1 MAVSTG
7 ATVKSFVSAIDFLD
21 QRDIDPN
28 IYDQSR
34 DRAFTDIM
42 KIVNRTKPAKMFF
55 YNNFVNNDVYEV
67 ALVGTGS
74 TSASAG
80 GTGSLVVLASNSNYL
95 FPRVGDL
102 IKTSNTSNAGKQ
114 ALITSVTISGTTSAT
129 CVIKP
134 VDGTAFTLTAGDQIQ
149 FGSNA
154 FPEQSTAP
162 TNRRYGLTKYYNN
175 IQIFR
180 EVDEISDVQKVA
192 KIEVNVGGD
201 YHILPYQTVQKVIKL
216 NGDISVQ
223 MLAGTA
229 SSYNNATNG
238 GNLGT
243 NTLFTNASPAST
255 TPFLTSNNAFSSL
268 APVQTTGGLD
278 WYVTNYGIS
287 DSATTLGVFTFVEL
301 DEIIDNLIA
310 NKAPND
316 MMVFMGSRAYRLISK
331 FLKQLGSSSV
341 DSRRLNVDGKD
352 FDFNVEHLSYGGYEF
367 DFVHVPI
374 FDHPQLFSATLVADV
389 NGSMYFVPK
398 DQVDT
403 VDNGRQPRMQIR
415 YTPTPFMGSAANK
428 SSNGMITE
436 WRTGALAEIPT
447 SSTMQLHTDW
457 ETAQGL
463 ECLAVKHFQKFRVI

>member
-1 MAVSTG
+1 MAVSSGTM
-7 ATVKSFVSAIDFLD
+7 VKSFVSAIDFLD

-67 ALVGTGS
+67 ATVATGGI
-74 TSASAG
+74 TTGAPTVVFNITG
-80 GTGSLVVLASNSNYL
+80 GSYL

-102 IKTSNTSNAGKQ
+102 IKTSNTSNVGKQ
-114 ALITSVTISGTTSAT
+114 GLVTIVDTTTTPGTAIVTAKS
-129 CVIKP
+129 
-134 VDGTAFTLTAGDQIQ
+134 VDGSNLTVVAGDKVQ

-154 FPEQSTAP
+154 FPEQSGAP
-162 TNRRYGLTKYYNN
+162 SNRRYGLTKYYNN

-229 SSYNNATNG
+229 STTG
-238 GNLGT
+238 
-243 NTLFTNASPAST
+243 FTNASPFLT
-255 TPFLTSNNAFSSL
+255 TPGLTGANGL
-268 APVQTTGGLD
+268 PVQTTGGLD
-278 WYVTNYGIS
+278 WYVTNYGIV
-287 DSATTLGVFTFVEL
+287 DSASTLGTFGFVEL
-301 DEIIDNLIA
+301 DEIIDNFIA
-310 NKAPND
+310 NKAPTD

-341 DSRRLNVDGKD
+341 DSRRLNVDGKS

-463 ECLAVKHFQKFRVI
+463 ECLAVKHFQKYRVI

>member
-1 MAVSTG
+1 MAVSQG
-7 ATVKSFVSAIDFLD
+7 LMVKSFVSAIDFLD

-67 ALVGTGS
+67 ATISAVTTTGAV
-74 TSASAG
+74 TVVFDITG
-80 GTGSLVVLASNSNYL
+80 GAYQ

-102 IKTSNTSNAGKQ
+102 IKTSNTSNVGKQ
-114 ALITSVTISGTTSAT
+114 ALVTTVSVSSTTATITAKSVDNTNFA
-129 CVIKP
+129 V
-134 VDGTAFTLTAGDQIQ
+134 VVGDKVQ

-154 FPEQSTAP
+154 FPEQSGAP
-162 TNRRYGLTKYYNN
+162 TNRRYGLTKYYNT

-223 MLAGTA
+223 MLAGTQ
-229 SSYNNATNG
+229 STTG
-238 GNLGT
+238 
-243 NTLFTNASPAST
+243 FTNASPFAT
-255 TPFLTSNNAFSSL
+255 TPVLTGSNGF
-268 APVQTTGGLD
+268 PIQTTGGLD

-316 MMVFMGSRAYRLISK
+316 MMVFMGSRAYRLVSK

-374 FDHPQLFSATLVADV
+374 FDHPQLFSATLVADI

-463 ECLAVKHFQKFRVI
+463 ECLAVKHFQKYRVI

>member
-1 MAVSTG
+1 MAVSQG
-7 ATVKSFVSAIDFLD
+7 LMVKSFVSAIDFLD

-67 ALVGTGS
+67 ATVASGGITSGAVTVQFNITGG
-74 TSASAG
+74 A
-80 GTGSLVVLASNSNYL
+80 YQ

-102 IKTSNTSNAGKQ
+102 IKTSNASNVGKQ
-114 ALITSVTISGTTSAT
+114 GLVTIVDTTT
-129 CVIKP
+129 TP
-134 VDGTAFTLTAGDQIQ
+134 GTATVTAKSVDNTNLTIVAGDKVQ

-154 FPEQSTAP
+154 FPEQSSAP
-162 TNRRYGLTKYYNN
+162 TNRRYGLTKYYNT

-223 MLAGTA
+223 MLAGTQ
-229 SSYNNATNG
+229 STTG
-238 GNLGT
+238 
-243 NTLFTNASPAST
+243 FTNASPFAT
-255 TPFLTSNNAFSSL
+255 TPVLTGSNGY
-268 APVQTTGGLD
+268 PIQTTGGLD

-316 MMVFMGSRAYRLISK
+316 MMVFMGSRAYRLVSK

-374 FDHPQLFSATLVADV
+374 FDHPQLFSATLVADI

-463 ECLAVKHFQKFRVI
+463 ECLAVKHFQKYRVI

>member
-1 MAVSTG
+1 MAVTQG
-7 ATVKSFVSAIDFLD
+7 GVIKSFVSAIDFLD

-42 KIVNRTKPAKMFF
+42 KIVNRTKPATMFF

-67 ALVGTGS
+67 GNVSAVSSTGLAQISFTINTAGT
-74 TSASAG
+74 
-80 GTGSLVVLASNSNYL
+80 

-102 IKTSNTSNAGKQ
+102 IKTSNSNNVGKQ
-114 ALITSVTISGTTSAT
+114 ARVQAVTFGSGTA
-129 CVIKP
+129 
-134 VDGTAFTLTAGDQIQ
+134 TLTVREVNNQPFYATVSDKIQ

-154 FPEQSTAP
+154 FAEQSTAP
-162 TNRRYGLTKYYNN
+162 TNRRYGLTKYYNL

-201 YHILPYQTVQKVIKL
+201 YHILPYQTIQKVIKL

-223 MLAGTA
+223 MLAGSQST
-229 SSYNNATNG
+229 
-238 GNLGT
+238 
-243 NTLFTNASPAST
+243 TLFNDQN
-255 TPFLTSNNAFSSL
+255 PFLSDPTSGL
-268 APVQTTGGLD
+268 PIQTTGGLD
-278 WYVTNYGIS
+278 WYCVNYGIN
-287 DSATTLGVFTFVEL
+287 DAAATLGTFGFTEL
-301 DEIIDNLIA
+301 DEIIDNFIA
-310 NKAPND
+310 NKAPTE
-316 MMVFMGSRAYRLISK
+316 MMVFMGSRAYRIISK
-331 FLKQLGSSSV
+331 FLKQLGSSNV
-341 DSRRLNVDGKD
+341 DSRRLIIDGRS
-352 FDFNVEHLSYGGYEF
+352 FDFEVEHLSYGGYEF

-374 FDHPQLFSATLVADV
+374 FDHPQLFSAELVSDV
-389 NGSMYFVPK
+389 NGSAYFVPK

-463 ECLAVKHFQKFRVI
+463 ECLAVKHFQKYRIV

>member
-1 MAVSTG
+1 MPVSQGTM
-7 ATVKSFVSAIDFLD
+7 VKSFVSAIDFLD

-42 KIVNRTKPAKMFF
+42 KMVNRTKPAKMFF

-67 ALVGTGS
+67 ANVASVTSGSGTA
-74 TSASAG
+74 TVVFVIDSA
-80 GTGSLVVLASNSNYL
+80 TT

-102 IKTSNTSNAGKQ
+102 IKTSNASNAGRQ
-114 ALITSVTISGTTSAT
+114 GLVTTVSGTSITVKS
-129 CVIKP
+129 
-134 VDGTAFTLTAGDQIQ
+134 VDGTALTFAANDKVQ

-154 FPEQSTAP
+154 FPEQSGAP
-162 TNRRYGLTKYYNN
+162 TNRRYGLTKYFNN

-201 YHILPYQTVQKVIKL
+201 YHILPYQTIQKVIKL

-229 SSYNNATNG
+229 SAWNNDTRTAVTN
-238 GNLGT
+238 
-243 NTLFTNASPAST
+243 NTLFTNQAPGSTSPGLT
-255 TPFLTSNNAFSSL
+255 TTNGAGVTSS
-268 APVQTTGGLD
+268 VQTTGGLD
-278 WYVTNYGIS
+278 WYCINYGIT
-287 DSATTLGVFTFVEL
+287 DSATTLGTFGFVEL
-301 DEIIDNLIA
+301 DDIIDNFIA
-310 NKAPND
+310 NKAPTD

-341 DSRRLNVDGKD
+341 DSRRLNVDGKS

-389 NGSMYFVPK
+389 NGSLYFVPK

-428 SSNGMITE
+428 SSNGMVTE

-463 ECLAVKHFQKFRVI
+463 ECLAVKHFQKYRVI

>member
-1 MAVSTG
+1 MPVSQG
-7 ATVKSFVSAIDFLD
+7 LMVKSFVSAIDFLD

-67 ALVGTGS
+67 ATVASVTSGSGTP
-74 TSASAG
+74 TVVFVITG
-80 GTGSLVVLASNSNYL
+80 GAYL

-102 IKTSNTSNAGKQ
+102 IKTSNASNVGKQ
-114 ALITSVTISGTTSAT
+114 ALVTNVDLSVPGSASVTVKS
-129 CVIKP
+129 
-134 VDGTAFTLTAGDQIQ
+134 VDGTNFTMVATDQIQ

-154 FPEQSTAP
+154 FPEQSGAP
-162 TNRRYGLTKYYNN
+162 SNRRYGLTKYYNN

-229 SSYNNATNG
+229 STTG
-238 GNLGT
+238 
-243 NTLFTNASPAST
+243 FTNASPFVTS
-255 TPFLTSNNAFSSL
+255 PVLTGSNGL
-268 APVQTTGGLD
+268 PIQTTGGLD
-278 WYVTNYGIS
+278 WYITNYGIS
-287 DSATTLGVFTFVEL
+287 DSATTLGTFTFVEL

-310 NKAPND
+310 NKAPTD

-415 YTPTPFMGSAANK
+415 YTPTPFTGSAANK

-463 ECLAVKHFQKFRVI
+463 ECLAVKHFQKYRVI

>member
-7 ATVKSFVSAIDFLD
+7 NMVKSFVSAIDFLD

-55 YNNFVNNDVYEV
+55 YNNFVNQDVYEV
-67 ALVGTGS
+67 ATVASVTSGSGTP
-74 TSASAG
+74 T
-80 GTGSLVVLASNSNYL
+80 VVFVINTATT

-102 IKTSNTSNAGKQ
+102 IKTSNAANIGKQ
-114 ALITSVTISGTTSAT
+114 ARIQVVSGTSLTVQS
-129 CVIKP
+129 
-134 VDGTAFTLTAGDQIQ
+134 VDNSNFTVTAGDKIQ

-154 FPEQSTAP
+154 FAEQSTAP
-162 TNRRYGLTKYYNN
+162 TNRRYGLTKYYNT

-223 MLAGTA
+223 MLAGTPSAA
-229 SSYNNATNG
+229 SLTTSNNTM
-238 GNLGT
+238 
-243 NTLFTNASPAST
+243 FTNAAPANSSPLLSD
-255 TPFLTSNNAFSSL
+255 
-268 APVQTTGGLD
+268 PVTGLPIQTTGGLD
-278 WYVTNYGIS
+278 WYVTTYGIS
-287 DSATTLGVFTFVEL
+287 DQASVLGTFGFVEL
-301 DEIIDNLIA
+301 DEIIDNFIA
-310 NKAPND
+310 NKAPTD

-341 DSRRLNVDGKD
+341 DSRRLSVDGKS

-463 ECLAVKHFQKFRVI
+463 ECLAVKHFQKYRVI

>member
-1 MAVSTG
+1 MPVSSGTM
-7 ATVKSFVSAIDFLD
+7 VKSFVSAIDFLD

-42 KIVNRTKPAKMFF
+42 KMVNRTKPAKMFF

-67 ALVGTGS
+67 ATISAVTTTGAV
-74 TSASAG
+74 TVQFTVTG
-80 GTGSLVVLASNSNYL
+80 GAYL

-102 IKTSNTSNAGKQ
+102 IKTSNTSNVGKQ
-114 ALITSVTISGTTSAT
+114 ALVTIVDTTT
-129 CVIKP
+129 
-134 VDGTAFTLTAGDQIQ
+134 TAGSAIITAKSVDNTNFAVVVSDKVQ

-154 FPEQSTAP
+154 FPEQSGAP

-223 MLAGTA
+223 MLAGTQ
-229 SSYNNATNG
+229 STTG
-238 GNLGT
+238 
-243 NTLFTNASPAST
+243 FTNASPFATS
-255 TPFLTSNNAFSSL
+255 PVLTGSNGL
-268 APVQTTGGLD
+268 PIQTTGGLD
-278 WYVTNYGIS
+278 WYCINYGIN
-287 DSATTLGVFTFVEL
+287 DSATTLGTFGFVEL
-301 DEIIDNLIA
+301 DEIIDNFIA
-310 NKAPND
+310 NKAPTD

-341 DSRRLNVDGKD
+341 DSRRLNVDGKS

-463 ECLAVKHFQKFRVI
+463 ECLAVKHFQKYRVI

>member
-1 MAVSTG
+1 MAVSSG
-7 ATVKSFVSAIDFLD
+7 LMVKSFVSAIDFLD

-67 ALVGTGS
+67 ASVTSVTTTGAV
-74 TSASAG
+74 TVVFTVTG
-80 GTGSLVVLASNSNYL
+80 GAYL

-102 IKTSNTSNAGKQ
+102 IKTSNASNVGKQ
-114 ALITSVTISGTTSAT
+114 ALVTIVDTTT
-129 CVIKP
+129 
-134 VDGTAFTLTAGDQIQ
+134 TAGSAIITAKSVDNTNFTVVAGDKVQ

-154 FPEQSTAP
+154 FPEQSSAP
-162 TNRRYGLTKYYNN
+162 SNRRYGLTKYYNN
-175 IQIFR
+175 IQVFR
-180 EVDEISDVQKVA
+180 EVDEISDIQKVA

-229 SSYNNATNG
+229 STTG
-238 GNLGT
+238 
-243 NTLFTNASPAST
+243 FTNASPFAT
-255 TPFLTSNNAFSSL
+255 TPVLTGSNGL
-268 APVQTTGGLD
+268 PVQTTGGLD
-278 WYVTNYGIS
+278 WYTVTYGIS
-287 DSATTLGVFTFVEL
+287 DTASVLGTFGFVEL
-301 DEIIDNLIA
+301 DQIIDNLIA

-403 VDNGRQPRMQIR
+403 VDNGRQPRIQIR

>member
-1 MAVSTG
+1 MPVSQG
-7 ATVKSFVSAIDFLD
+7 VMVKSFVSAIDFLD

-42 KIVNRTKPAKMFF
+42 KMVNRTKPAKMFF

-67 ALVGTGS
+67 ATISAVTTTGAV
-74 TSASAG
+74 TVVFTITG
-80 GTGSLVVLASNSNYL
+80 GAYL

-102 IKTSNTSNAGKQ
+102 IKTSNASNVGKQ
-114 ALITSVTISGTTSAT
+114 ALVTIVDTTTTPGSAIIT
-129 CVIKP
+129 AKS
-134 VDGTAFTLTAGDQIQ
+134 VDNTNFTVVVSDKVQ

-154 FPEQSTAP
+154 FPEQSGAP
-162 TNRRYGLTKYYNN
+162 SNRRYGLTKYYNN

-223 MLAGTA
+223 MLAGTQ
-229 SSYNNATNG
+229 STTG
-238 GNLGT
+238 
-243 NTLFTNASPAST
+243 FTNASPFAT
-255 TPFLTSNNAFSSL
+255 TPVLTGSNGL
-268 APVQTTGGLD
+268 PIQTTGGLD
-278 WYVTNYGIS
+278 WYCINYGIN
-287 DSATTLGVFTFVEL
+287 DSATTLGTFGFVEL
-301 DEIIDNLIA
+301 DDIIDNFIA
-310 NKAPND
+310 NKAPTD

-463 ECLAVKHFQKFRVI
+463 ECLAVKHFQKYRVI

>member
-1 MAVSTG
+1 MAVTQG
-7 ATVKSFVSAIDFLD
+7 VVIKSFVSAIDFLD

-42 KIVNRTKPAKMFF
+42 KIVNRYKPCTMFY
-55 YNNFVNNDVYEV
+55 YNNFVNQDVYEV
-67 ALVGTGS
+67 AEISAVTTTG
-74 TSASAG
+74 
-80 GTGSLVVLASNSNYL
+80 LAQIQFTINTATT

-102 IKTSNTSNAGKQ
+102 IKTSNANNIGKQ
-114 ALITSVTISGTTSAT
+114 ARIQAVTFGSGTATITARSVGGNASAFYAE
-129 CVIKP
+129 V
-134 VDGTAFTLTAGDQIQ
+134 GDEVQ

-154 FPEQSTAP
+154 FAEKSTAP

-201 YHILPYQTVQKVIKL
+201 YHILPYQIVQKLIKL

-223 MLAGTA
+223 MLAGTQ
-229 SSYNNATNG
+229 SS
-238 GNLGT
+238 
-243 NTLFTNASPAST
+243 TLFNDAN
-255 TPFLTSNNAFSSL
+255 PFLADPTSGL
-268 APVQTTGGLD
+268 PIQTTGGLD
-278 WYVTNYGIS
+278 WYVTTYGIS
-287 DSATTLGVFTFVEL
+287 DQAAVLGTFGFTEL
-301 DEIIDNLIA
+301 DEIIDNFIA

-316 MMVFMGSRAYRLISK
+316 QMVFMGSRAYGVISR
-331 FLKQLGSSSV
+331 FLKNLGSSGVTSV
-341 DSRRLNVDGKD
+341 RLNIDGRS
-352 FDFNVEHLSYGGYEF
+352 FDFEVEQLKYRGWTF

-374 FDHPQLFSATLVADV
+374 FDNPQLFSATLVADI
-389 NGSMYFVPK
+389 NGSAYFVPK

-415 YTPTPFMGSAANK
+415 HTPTPFMGSSANK
-428 SSNGMITE
+428 SANGIITE

-447 SSTMQLHTDW
+447 DSTMQLHTDW

-463 ECLAVKHFQKFRVI
+463 ECLAVKHFQKYRII

>member
-1 MAVSTG
+1 MSVTQG
-7 ATVKSFVSAIDFLD
+7 TVIKSFVSAIDFLD

-55 YNNFVNNDVYEV
+55 YNNFVNSDVYEV
-67 ALVGTGS
+67 GTISAVSS
-74 TSASAG
+74 TGLAQIQFTINTAS
-80 GTGSLVVLASNSNYL
+80 T

-102 IKTSNTSNAGKQ
+102 IKTSNSNNVGKQ
-114 ALITSVTISGTTSAT
+114 ARVQAVTFGSGTA
-129 CVIKP
+129 
-134 VDGTAFTLTAGDQIQ
+134 TLTVRSVGGNAAPFFATVGDKVQ

-154 FPEQSTAP
+154 FAEKSDAP
-162 TNRRYGLTKYYNN
+162 TNRRYDLTKYYNT
-175 IQIFR
+175 IQVFR
-180 EVDEISDVQKVA
+180 EVDEISDIQKVA

-223 MLAGTA
+223 MLAGTQ
-229 SSYNNATNG
+229 SS
-238 GNLGT
+238 
-243 NTLFTNASPAST
+243 TLFNDAN
-255 TPFLTSNNAFSSL
+255 PFLADPSSGL
-268 APVQTTGGLD
+268 PIQTTGGLD
-278 WYVTNYGIS
+278 WYVTTYGIS
-287 DSATTLGVFTFVEL
+287 DSATSLGTFGFTEL
-301 DEIIDNLIA
+301 DEIIDNFIA
-310 NKAPND
+310 NKAPTD
-316 MMVFMGSRAYRLISK
+316 MMVFMGSKAYRIISK
-331 FLKQLGSSSV
+331 FLKNLGSSGVTSV
-341 DSRRLNVDGKD
+341 RLNIDGKTLD
-352 FDFNVEHLSYGGYEF
+352 FEVEHLSYGGYEF

-374 FDHPQLFSATLVADV
+374 FDHPQLFSATLVADI
-389 NGSMYFVPK
+389 NGSAYFVPK

-403 VDNGRQPRMQIR
+403 VDNGRQPRIQVR
-415 YTPTPFMGSAANK
+415 YTPTPFMGTSANK

-463 ECLAVKHFQKFRVI
+463 ECLAVKHFQKYRIV